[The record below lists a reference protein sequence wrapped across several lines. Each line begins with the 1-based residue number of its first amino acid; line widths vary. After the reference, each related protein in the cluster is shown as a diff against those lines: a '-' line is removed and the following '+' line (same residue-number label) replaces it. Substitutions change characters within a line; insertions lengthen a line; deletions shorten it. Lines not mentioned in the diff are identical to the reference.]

1 MKGRGLVILS
11 LLDLK
16 LPVILVV
23 YSAERARENNSVR
36 QVCPDWSTF
45 MNTDSSV
52 VTAIQACK
60 AKSLFK

>member
-16 LPVILVV
+16 LPFILVV
-23 YSAERARENNSVR
+23 YSAEHVRENNSVR
-36 QVCPDWSTF
+36 QVCPDCSTF
-45 MNTDSSV
+45 MNTDSWV

-60 AKSLFK
+60 AKSV